1 MELPTVSIV
10 VPVRNEAALVA
21 SSVSR
26 LLRDFP
32 GCEVIVVDGA
42 STDGSSDLVP
52 APARVLASTPG
63 RATQQNAGAA
73 AAGGDVLWFVHVD
86 AVLDPL
92 ALRQIQSSLSDPG
105 VVGGGLSLRFDARSP
120 GLSFLAWSSNLRA
133 RRLGHVFGDQ
143 AIFVRRSTFT
153 ALGGFPALPL
163 MEDFELSRRLHRAG
177 RLVVLPATS
186 TASAR
191 RLRRHGV
198 WRMIAFMQVL
208 KLAYLAGVDP
218 ERIRRRYEAGPPW
231 PWRRARPAAAARAAV
246 H

>member
-1 MELPTVSIV
+1 MTGVSIV

-21 SSVSR
+21 SSVAR
-26 LLRDFP
+26 LVRDFP

-42 STDGSSDLVP
+42 STDGTAELVP
-52 APARVLASTPG
+52 APARVLSSAPG
-63 RATQQNAGAA
+63 RAMQQNAGAA

-86 AVLDPL
+86 AALDPL
-92 ALRQIQSSLSDPG
+92 ALRQIQSSLDDPA

-120 GLSFLAWSSNLRA
+120 GLNFLAWSSNLRA
-133 RRLGHVFGDQ
+133 RRLGHIFGDQ

-153 ALGGFPALPL
+153 ALGGFPAIPL

-191 RLRRHGV
+191 RLQRHGV

-218 ERIRRRYEAGPPW
+218 DRIRRRYEAGPPRLL
-231 PWRRARPAAAARAAV
+231 RRRRSQVARPLEAR
-246 H
+246 